1 MLSTARPS
9 SLRLVQF
16 VVTALGGLLMGVG
29 ALLTWATVS
38 LGPRAEGV
46 ETKGIDT
53 TEGVVVL
60 VMAVLVLLSIP
71 ALRMAPSIAARRAL
85 VAFVLLASLAAGALT
100 LWDLL
105 AKDDR
110 LGLPALDERQREVAD
125 ASGLPLP
132 GIKQLQAL
140 TFVQLKPG
148 IYVALGG
155 AVLGV
160 LGGALGLAWIRR
172 GELLPAASTEDGPAA
187 TPGGSVRGSI

>member
-1 MLSTARPS
+1 MLSTTRPS
-9 SLRLVQF
+9 SLRLIQF
-16 VVTALGGLLMGVG
+16 AFTALGGLLMGVG

-38 LGPRAEGV
+38 LGPKIEGV

-53 TEGVVVL
+53 TEGKIVL
-60 VMAVLVLLSIP
+60 ALAVLVLLSIP
-71 ALRMAPSIAARRAL
+71 VLRMASSSAARRAL

-100 LWDLL
+100 AWDIV

-110 LGLPALDERQREVAD
+110 LGLPALDEKQREVAE

-140 TFVQLKPG
+140 TFVDLKPG

-160 LGGALGLAWIRR
+160 IGGALGLAWIRR
-172 GELLPAASTEDGPAA
+172 GELLPASAVADDDPADDPAA
-187 TPGGSVRGSI
+187 GEAT

>member
-9 SLRLVQF
+9 SLRLIQF
-16 VVTALGGLLMGVG
+16 AFTALGGLLMGVG

-38 LGPRAEGV
+38 LGPKIEGV

-53 TEGVVVL
+53 IEGKIVL
-60 VMAVLVLLSIP
+60 GLAVLVLLSIP
-71 ALRMAPSIAARRAL
+71 VVRMTSSSGARRVV

-100 LWDLL
+100 AWDIV

-110 LGLPALDERQREVAD
+110 LGLPALDEKQREVAE

-140 TFVQLKPG
+140 TFVDLKPG

-160 LGGALGLAWIRR
+160 IGGALGLAWIRR
-172 GELLPAASTEDGPAA
+172 GELLPAPAVPDDDPAA
-187 TPGGSVRGSI
+187 EEAT

>member
-9 SLRLVQF
+9 SLRLIQF
-16 VVTALGGLLMGVG
+16 AFTALGGLLMGVG

-38 LGPRAEGV
+38 LGPKIEGV

-53 TEGVVVL
+53 TEGKIVL
-60 VMAVLVLLSIP
+60 GVAVLVLLSIP
-71 ALRMAPSIAARRAL
+71 VLRMASSSGARRAL

-100 LWDLL
+100 AWDIV

-110 LGLPALDERQREVAD
+110 LGLPALDEKQREVAE

-140 TFVQLKPG
+140 TFVDLKPG

-160 LGGALGLAWIRR
+160 IGGALGIAWIRR
-172 GELLPAASTEDGPAA
+172 RELLPASAAHDDPAA
-187 TPGGSVRGSI
+187 DEAT

>member
-1 MLSTARPS
+1 
-9 SLRLVQF
+9 
-16 VVTALGGLLMGVG
+16 MGVG

-38 LGPRAEGV
+38 LGPKIEGV

-53 TEGVVVL
+53 TEGKIVL
-60 VMAVLVLLSIP
+60 GVAVLVLLSIP
-71 ALRMAPSIAARRAL
+71 VLRMASSSGARRAL
-85 VAFVLLASLAAGALT
+85 VAFVLLASLAAGALIA
-100 LWDLL
+100 WDIV

-110 LGLPALDERQREVAD
+110 LGLPALDEKQREVAE

-140 TFVQLKPG
+140 TFVDLKPG

-160 LGGALGLAWIRR
+160 IGGALGIAWIRR
-172 GELLPAASTEDGPAA
+172 RELLPASAAQDDPAA
-187 TPGGSVRGSI
+187 EEAT

>member
-1 MLSTARPS
+1 MLSTTRPS
-9 SLRLVQF
+9 SLRLIQF
-16 VVTALGGLLMGVG
+16 ALTALGGLLMGVG

-38 LGPRAEGV
+38 LGPKIEGV

-53 TEGVVVL
+53 TEGKIVL
-60 VMAVLVLLSIP
+60 GVAVLVLLSIP
-71 ALRMAPSIAARRAL
+71 VLRMASSSGARRTV

-100 LWDLL
+100 AWDIM

-110 LGLPALDERQREVAD
+110 LGLPGLDEKQREVAE

-132 GIKQLQAL
+132 GIKQLQAH
-140 TFVQLKPG
+140 TFVDLKPG

-160 LGGALGLAWIRR
+160 IGGALGLAWIRR
-172 GELLPAASTEDGPAA
+172 GELLPDSAVPDDDHADEPAA
-187 TPGGSVRGSI
+187 EETT

>member
-9 SLRLVQF
+9 SLRLIQF
-16 VVTALGGLLMGVG
+16 AFTALGGLLMGVG

-38 LGPRAEGV
+38 LGPRIEGV

-53 TEGVVVL
+53 TEGTIVL
-60 VMAVLVLLSIP
+60 GLAVLVLLSIP
-71 ALRMAPSIAARRAL
+71 VLRMASSSGARRAL

-100 LWDLL
+100 AWDIV

-110 LGLPALDERQREVAD
+110 LGLPALDEKQREVAE

-140 TFVQLKPG
+140 TFVDLKPG

-160 LGGALGLAWIRR
+160 SGGALGLAWVRR
-172 GELLPAASTEDGPAA
+172 GELLPASAAPDDDPAGDPAA
-187 TPGGSVRGSI
+187 EEAT

>member
-9 SLRLVQF
+9 SLRLIQF
-16 VVTALGGLLMGVG
+16 AFTALGGLLMGMG

-38 LGPRAEGV
+38 LGPKIEGV

-53 TEGVVVL
+53 TEGKIVL
-60 VMAVLVLLSIP
+60 GLAVLVLLSIP
-71 ALRMAPSIAARRAL
+71 VLRMASSSGARRAL

-100 LWDLL
+100 AWDIA

-110 LGLPALDERQREVAD
+110 LGLPALDEKQREVAET
-125 ASGLPLP
+125 SGLPLP

-140 TFVQLKPG
+140 TFVDLKPG

-160 LGGALGLAWIRR
+160 IGGALGLAWIRR
-172 GELLPAASTEDGPAA
+172 GELLPASAA
-187 TPGGSVRGSI
+187 PDDDRAAEEAT

>member
-9 SLRLVQF
+9 SLRLIQF
-16 VVTALGGLLMGVG
+16 AFTALGGLLMGVG

-38 LGPRAEGV
+38 LGPQIEGV

-53 TEGVVVL
+53 AEGKIVL
-60 VMAVLVLLSIP
+60 GLAVLILLSIP
-71 ALRMAPSIAARRAL
+71 VLRMASSSSARRAL

-100 LWDLL
+100 AWDIV

-110 LGLPALDERQREVAD
+110 LGLPALDEKQREVAK

-140 TFVQLKPG
+140 TFVDLKPG

-160 LGGALGLAWIRR
+160 IGAALGLAWIRR
-172 GELLPAASTEDGPAA
+172 GELLPASAVPDGDDADDPAA
-187 TPGGSVRGSI
+187 EEAT